1 MDTQARK
8 NIEPEGRA
16 NMAPARRRIA
26 IVLVWSNPET
36 PPVAPKFLARLR
48 LVQSA

>member
-1 MDTQARK
+1 MDTRARK
-8 NIEPEGRA
+8 NIESE
-16 NMAPARRRIA
+16 APAKLGSARRRIA
-26 IVLVWSNPET
+26 IVLVWNNPET